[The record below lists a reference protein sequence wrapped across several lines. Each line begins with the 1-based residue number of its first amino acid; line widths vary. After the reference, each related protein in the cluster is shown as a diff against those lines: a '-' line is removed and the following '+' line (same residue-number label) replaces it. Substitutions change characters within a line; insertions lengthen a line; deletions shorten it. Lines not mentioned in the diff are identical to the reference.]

1 MSVTFRAGD
10 GLIVCAGVAGCAGA
24 AGCCTGICIGCT
36 GDATGVGAC
45 ICCTGALTGSGA
57 SNVCNGVLGP
67 VALVALVSVLRNKKL
82 MGFFIDATG
91 ELQKVSTPTP
101 KEAGQSAIVVVVIVL
116 ISVALLTFYDF
127 IWQYAV
133 LFVM

>member
-1 MSVTFRAGD
+1 MNRKLLVIFC
-10 GLIVCAGVAGCAGA
+10 LIIA
-24 AGCCTGICIGCT
+24 AIFLYW
-36 GDATGVGAC
+36 VGSNL
-45 ICCTGALTGSGA
+45 IEQILVWFDVPLTGKGLFEARSQQDYM
-57 SNVCNGVLGP
+57 SLLYVNGPALLIT
-67 VALVALVSVLRNKKL
+67 LVALVSVLRNKKL